1 MCRASSNAAFDTAV
15 VYFRAGRELL
25 GVNAWDDDTNTMVA
39 LCSEEANAC
48 FVIRDLEQMNSL
60 IDEVLSKDIPIK
72 LKFKANETKILALNA
87 AGKVSFVDEQCGA
100 TSSPNISLFALH

>member
-1 MCRASSNAAFDTAV
+1 
-15 VYFRAGRELL
+15 
-25 GVNAWDDDTNTMVA
+25 MVM

-48 FVIRDLEQMNSL
+48 FVLGDLDQMDSL

-72 LKFKANETKILALNA
+72 LKFKANETKILALNV

-100 TSSPNISLFALH
+100 TALLNFSLFALH